1 MQSTFTYM
9 NKINL
14 QNNGETEAQGGSSDL
29 LSFTKLGGQG
39 QNLNYGFWLQAS
51 NFFKSVSTWKNH
63 LLEVEGWIKLSKL
76 MKTS

>member
-29 LSFTKLGGQG
+29 LTA
-39 QNLNYGFWLQAS
+39 LQS
-51 NFFKSVSTWKNH
+51 
-63 LLEVEGWIKLSKL
+63 LEVKVR
-76 MKTS
+76 T